1 MGAASVLIGV
11 AFGATTVSAATGQS
25 TPAVAPQ
32 NAPAVVEATNK
43 ENNAKF
49 LKQMTDGAIQK
60 LKEKLANATGEE
72 KLSLQAKL
80 ADAQKV
86 SDSITALLDRA
97 TKNAKAELQV
107 ATIKSQLTTATEGDK
122 ASLQAKLADAQKS
135 LTDAQKSLTDAEA
148 NVTKTQD
155 NIQEAIVAAKLE
167 AAKKDALAKLQA
179 DGKLNSDDPD
189 YLSAKEVA
197 AAVKKVEAAK
207 TADEV
212 KAIMADPKKPYSDD
226 VIAAKSALAAAKK
239 AAHETLK
246 KAGITGDIFH
256 KAIDAAK
263 TLEGLKA
270 YVAETLAPYETAEA
284 KKDALA
290 KLQADGK
297 LNPDD
302 PDYLSAEEVA
312 AAVKKVE
319 AAKTADEVKA
329 IMADPKKPY
338 SDDVIAA
345 KSALAAA
352 KKAAHETLKKAGI
365 TGDIFHK
372 AIDAAK
378 TLEGLKAYVA
388 ETLAAHK
395 TPEPKPEPKPEETT
409 YHFQYDDK
417 KGTSIRQDYEAVN
430 SDVAEMHFK
439 EYASA
444 NGLDLD
450 DQYFSYDEA
459 SHTFV
464 YKDFESKKGEP
475 EVQPELPV
483 APMPKTVF
491 HFQYDDK
498 KGTSIR
504 QDYEAVNSDVAEMH
518 FKEYASANGLDLDD
532 QYFSYDEASHTFV
545 YKDFESKKGEPEV
558 QPELPVAPMPKT
570 VFHFQYDDKKGTSI
584 RQDFAAVNKEIAE
597 MHFKEYATESGLVLD
612 DAHFAYNEANQT
624 FVYKDFESEK
634 GEPEV
639 LPAPAVDVLAEAK
652 KVAHEEFTKA
662 GITGKIFHD
671 AIDAAKT
678 VEGLQAY
685 VAETLKAHKTVEPVT
700 PTPAPVVS
708 GETGIG
714 YLNLDMLSDGFTGTL
729 YVPVVG
735 KDVNCKVRLL
745 DDAGKYTNDYVV
757 TDTTVKALASKVVN
771 GVTFYKV
778 AENRWIPAKFAEVL
792 SDKEV
797 AFKGV
802 AKTFV
807 KGHAN
812 YAVAMLDADGKY
824 TGKFLKQGSSFK
836 VFAKKVINGH
846 LCYRLGTQA
855 QWVPARFLVF

>member
-1 MGAASVLIGV
+1 MKKERLDKFSIRKLTVGAASVLIGV
-11 AFGATTVSAATGQS
+11 AFGATTVSAEKQPTPQAQAAGQQAAEVTGLND
-25 TPAVAPQ
+25 V
-32 NAPAVVEATNK
+32 
-43 ENNAKF
+43 KF
-49 LKQMTDGAIQK
+49 TFKDGAKSATTRAVTIYATKDGHYGFEKDATKCTYTAAQIVSAFLNEVTDNDIKDAQGVAYPEKINAGENTVEVAAKHASNPVEHSDADLQK
-60 LKEKLANATGEE
+60 EAEKKAEELTNSPAFFKAELKDAEHDLQVAKDTVAQAEQEGSLSQEE
-72 KLSLQAKL
+72 MAKL
-80 ADAQKV
+80 QDDV
-86 SDSITALLDRA
+86 
-97 TKNAKAELQV
+97 AKAEAKVNELKNSSAFV
-107 ATIKSQLTTATEGDK
+107 EVQLK
-122 ASLQAKLADAQKS
+122 
-135 LTDAQKSLTDAEA
+135 DAEH
-148 NVTKTQD
+148 
-155 NIQEAIVAAKLE
+155 ELEVA
-167 AAKKDALAKLQA
+167 KDAVAQAEQEGGLSQEEMGKLQ
-179 DGKLNSDDPD
+179 D
-189 YLSAKEVA
+189 EVA
-197 AAVKKVEAAK
+197 K
-207 TADEV
+207 
-212 KAIMADPKKPYSDD
+212 
-226 VIAAKSALAAAKK
+226 
-239 AAHETLK
+239 
-246 KAGITGDIFH
+246 
-256 KAIDAAK
+256 
-263 TLEGLKA
+263 
-270 YVAETLAPYETAEA
+270 AEA
-284 KKDALA
+284 KV
-290 KLQADGK
+290 
-297 LNPDD
+297 N
-302 PDYLSAEEVA
+302 E
-312 AAVKKVE
+312 
-319 AAKTADEVKA
+319 
-329 IMADPKKPY
+329 
-338 SDDVIAA
+338 
-345 KSALAAA
+345 
-352 KKAAHETLKKAGI
+352 
-365 TGDIFHK
+365 
-372 AIDAAK
+372 
-378 TLEGLKAYVA
+378 LKAKV
-388 ETLAAHK
+388 

-417 KGTSIRQDYEAVN
+417 KGTSIRQDYAAA
-430 SDVAEMHFK
+430 SQDAAEMHFT
-439 EYASA
+439 EYAIA

-450 DQYFSYDEA
+450 YQYLSYDAA

-483 APMPKTVF
+483 APMPKTV
-491 HFQYDDK
+491 Y
-498 KGTSIR
+498 
-504 QDYEAVNSDVAEMH
+504 
-518 FKEYASANGLDLDD
+518 
-532 QYFSYDEASHTFV
+532 
-545 YKDFESKKGEPEV
+545 
-558 QPELPVAPMPKT
+558 
-570 VFHFQYDDKKGTSI
+570 HFQYDDKKGTSI

-639 LPAPAVDVLAEAK
+639 LPVPAADVLAEAK
-652 KVAHEEFTKA
+652 NVAHAEFTKA

-812 YAVAMLDADGKY
+812 YAVAMLDANGKY

>member
-1 MGAASVLIGV
+1 MKKERLDKFSIRKLTVGAASVLIGV
-11 AFGATTVSAATGQS
+11 AFGATTVSAAPTVPQAPATGQQAAEVIELKDVKFTFKMGDKSATTRAVTIYATKDGHYGFEKDAAKCTS
-25 TPAVAPQ
+25 TAAQIVSTFLDSVSDDAIKNAQGVAYPEKIVAGENTVELAAQHASNKVEHSDADLQKEAEKKADELTNSPAFFKAELKDAEHDLQVAKDTVAQ
-32 NAPAVVEATNK
+32 AEQ
-43 ENNAKF
+43 EGS
-49 LKQMTDGAIQK
+49 LSQ
-60 LKEKLANATGEE
+60 EE
-72 KLSLQAKL
+72 MAKL
-80 ADAQKV
+80 QDDV
-86 SDSITALLDRA
+86 
-97 TKNAKAELQV
+97 AKAEAKVNELKNSSAFV
-107 ATIKSQLTTATEGDK
+107 EVQLK
-122 ASLQAKLADAQKS
+122 
-135 LTDAQKSLTDAEA
+135 DAEH
-148 NVTKTQD
+148 
-155 NIQEAIVAAKLE
+155 ELEVA
-167 AAKKDALAKLQA
+167 KDAVAQAEQEGGLSQEEMGKLQ
-179 DGKLNSDDPD
+179 D
-189 YLSAKEVA
+189 EVA
-197 AAVKKVEAAK
+197 K
-207 TADEV
+207 
-212 KAIMADPKKPYSDD
+212 
-226 VIAAKSALAAAKK
+226 
-239 AAHETLK
+239 
-246 KAGITGDIFH
+246 
-256 KAIDAAK
+256 
-263 TLEGLKA
+263 
-270 YVAETLAPYETAEA
+270 AEA
-284 KKDALA
+284 KV
-290 KLQADGK
+290 
-297 LNPDD
+297 N
-302 PDYLSAEEVA
+302 E
-312 AAVKKVE
+312 
-319 AAKTADEVKA
+319 
-329 IMADPKKPY
+329 
-338 SDDVIAA
+338 
-345 KSALAAA
+345 
-352 KKAAHETLKKAGI
+352 
-365 TGDIFHK
+365 
-372 AIDAAK
+372 
-378 TLEGLKAYVA
+378 LKAKV
-388 ETLAAHK
+388 

-417 KGTSIRQDYEAVN
+417 KGTSIRQDYAAA
-430 SDVAEMHFK
+430 SQDAAEMHFT
-439 EYASA
+439 EYAIA

-450 DQYFSYDEA
+450 YQYLSYDAA

-483 APMPKTVF
+483 APMPKTV
-491 HFQYDDK
+491 Y
-498 KGTSIR
+498 
-504 QDYEAVNSDVAEMH
+504 
-518 FKEYASANGLDLDD
+518 
-532 QYFSYDEASHTFV
+532 
-545 YKDFESKKGEPEV
+545 
-558 QPELPVAPMPKT
+558 
-570 VFHFQYDDKKGTSI
+570 HFQYDDKKGTSI

-597 MHFKEYATESGLVLD
+597 MHFKEYAIESGLVLD

-639 LPAPAVDVLAEAK
+639 LPVPAADVLAEAK
-652 KVAHEEFTKA
+652 NVAHAEFTKA

>member
-1 MGAASVLIGV
+1 MKKERLDKFSIRKLTVGAASVLIGV
-11 AFGATTVSAATGQS
+11 AFGATTVSAAAKPAPQQD
-25 TPAVAPQ
+25 TPASQQAEEVTELKGVKFTFKMGDKSATTRAVTIYATKDGHYGFEKDAAKCTSTAAQIVSTFLDSVSDDAIKNAQGVAYPEKIVAGENTVELAAQ
-32 NAPAVVEATNK
+32 HASNKVEHSDADLQKEAEKKADELTNSPAFFKAELKDAEHDLQVAKDTVAQAEQEGSLSQEEMAKLQDDVAKAEAKVNELKNSSAFVEVQLKDA
-43 ENNAKF
+43 EHELEVAKDAVAQAEQEGGLSQEEMGKLQDEVAKAESEVNE
-49 LKQMTDGAIQK
+49 LK
-60 LKEKLANATGEE
+60 
-72 KLSLQAKL
+72 AKL
-80 ADAQKV
+80 A
-86 SDSITALLDRA
+86 
-97 TKNAKAELQV
+97 
-107 ATIKSQLTTATEGDK
+107 
-122 ASLQAKLADAQKS
+122 
-135 LTDAQKSLTDAEA
+135 
-148 NVTKTQD
+148 
-155 NIQEAIVAAKLE
+155 
-167 AAKKDALAKLQA
+167 
-179 DGKLNSDDPD
+179 
-189 YLSAKEVA
+189 
-197 AAVKKVEAAK
+197 KKVTPA
-207 TADEV
+207 
-212 KAIMADPKKPYSDD
+212 
-226 VIAAKSALAAAKK
+226 
-239 AAHETLK
+239 
-246 KAGITGDIFH
+246 
-256 KAIDAAK
+256 
-263 TLEGLKA
+263 
-270 YVAETLAPYETAEA
+270 
-284 KKDALA
+284 
-290 KLQADGK
+290 
-297 LNPDD
+297 
-302 PDYLSAEEVA
+302 
-312 AAVKKVE
+312 
-319 AAKTADEVKA
+319 
-329 IMADPKKPY
+329 
-338 SDDVIAA
+338 
-345 KSALAAA
+345 
-352 KKAAHETLKKAGI
+352 
-365 TGDIFHK
+365 
-372 AIDAAK
+372 
-378 TLEGLKAYVA
+378 
-388 ETLAAHK
+388 
-395 TPEPKPEPKPEETT
+395 PEPVKPTPVVPTPEPKPEETT
-409 YHFQYDDK
+409 YHFTYKGAETTVSTDYVAASVDKAEQYFRAYASESGLNLDFTYDEATHTFVGTDAKPAKTVYHFQYDDK
-417 KGTSIRQDYEAVN
+417 KGNSIRQDFATT
-430 SDVAEMHFK
+430 SKDTAEMHFRA
-439 EYASA
+439 YASDNA
-444 NGLDLD
+444 LSID
-450 DQYFSYDEA
+450 DAHFTYDEA
-459 SHTFV
+459 THTFV
-464 YKDFESKKGEP
+464 YKDFESEKGEP
-475 EVQPELPV
+475 EVQPEAPV
-483 APMPKTVF
+483 
-491 HFQYDDK
+491 QE
-498 KGTSIR
+498 I
-504 QDYEAVNSDVAEMH
+504 
-518 FKEYASANGLDLDD
+518 
-532 QYFSYDEASHTFV
+532 
-545 YKDFESKKGEPEV
+545 
-558 QPELPVAPMPKT
+558 

-652 KVAHEEFTKA
+652 KVAHEEFTKAGITGDIFHKAIDAAKTVEGLQAYVAETLAAHKTPAVDALAEAKKAAHEEFTKAGITGKIFHDAIDAAKTVEGLQAYVAETLAAHKTPAVDALAEAKKAAHEEFTKA

-807 KGHAN
+807 KGHSN

>member
-1 MGAASVLIGV
+1 MKKERLDKFSIRKLTVGAASVLIGV
-11 AFGATTVSAATGQS
+11 AFGATTVSAAAKPAPQQD
-25 TPAVAPQ
+25 TPASQQAAEVTELKGVKFTFKMGDKSATTRAVTIYATKDGHYGFEKDAAKCTSTAAQIVSTFLDSVSDDAIKNAQGVAYPEKIVAGENTVELAAQ
-32 NAPAVVEATNK
+32 HASNKVEHSDADLQKEAEKKADELTNSPAFFKAELKDAEHDLQV
-43 ENNAKF
+43 AKDTVAQAEQEGS
-49 LKQMTDGAIQK
+49 LSQ
-60 LKEKLANATGEE
+60 EE
-72 KLSLQAKL
+72 MAKL
-80 ADAQKV
+80 QDDV
-86 SDSITALLDRA
+86 
-97 TKNAKAELQV
+97 AKAEAKVNELKNSSAFV
-107 ATIKSQLTTATEGDK
+107 EVQLK
-122 ASLQAKLADAQKS
+122 
-135 LTDAQKSLTDAEA
+135 DAEH
-148 NVTKTQD
+148 
-155 NIQEAIVAAKLE
+155 ELEVA
-167 AAKKDALAKLQA
+167 KDAVAQAEQEGGLSQEEMGKLQ
-179 DGKLNSDDPD
+179 D
-189 YLSAKEVA
+189 EVA
-197 AAVKKVEAAK
+197 K
-207 TADEV
+207 
-212 KAIMADPKKPYSDD
+212 
-226 VIAAKSALAAAKK
+226 
-239 AAHETLK
+239 
-246 KAGITGDIFH
+246 
-256 KAIDAAK
+256 
-263 TLEGLKA
+263 
-270 YVAETLAPYETAEA
+270 AEA
-284 KKDALA
+284 KV
-290 KLQADGK
+290 
-297 LNPDD
+297 N
-302 PDYLSAEEVA
+302 E
-312 AAVKKVE
+312 
-319 AAKTADEVKA
+319 
-329 IMADPKKPY
+329 
-338 SDDVIAA
+338 
-345 KSALAAA
+345 
-352 KKAAHETLKKAGI
+352 
-365 TGDIFHK
+365 
-372 AIDAAK
+372 
-378 TLEGLKAYVA
+378 LKAKV
-388 ETLAAHK
+388 

-417 KGTSIRQDYEAVN
+417 KGTSIRQDYAAA
-430 SDVAEMHFK
+430 SQDAAEMHFT
-439 EYASA
+439 EYAIA

-450 DQYFSYDEA
+450 YQYLSYDAA

-483 APMPKTVF
+483 APMPKTV
-491 HFQYDDK
+491 Y
-498 KGTSIR
+498 
-504 QDYEAVNSDVAEMH
+504 
-518 FKEYASANGLDLDD
+518 
-532 QYFSYDEASHTFV
+532 
-545 YKDFESKKGEPEV
+545 
-558 QPELPVAPMPKT
+558 
-570 VFHFQYDDKKGTSI
+570 HFQYDDKKGTSI

-639 LPAPAVDVLAEAK
+639 LPVPAADVLAEAK
-652 KVAHEEFTKA
+652 NVAHAEFTKA

>member
-1 MGAASVLIGV
+1 MKKERLDKFSIRKLTVGAASVLIGV
-11 AFGATTVSAATGQS
+11 AFGATTVSAAPTVPQAPATGQQAAEVTELKDVKFTFKMGDKSATTEPVTVYVTKDGHYGFENDAAKCKS
-25 TPAVAPQ
+25 TAAQIVSAFLDKVTDNDIKNAEGVAYPEKINAGENTVEVAAKPASNKVEHSDADLQKEAEKKADELTNSPAFFKAELKDAEHDLQVAKDTVAQ
-32 NAPAVVEATNK
+32 AEQ
-43 ENNAKF
+43 EGS
-49 LKQMTDGAIQK
+49 LSQEEMGK
-60 LKEKLANATGEE
+60 LQDE
-72 KLSLQAKL
+72 
-80 ADAQKV
+80 V
-86 SDSITALLDRA
+86 
-97 TKNAKAELQV
+97 AKAE
-107 ATIKSQLTTATEGDK
+107 
-122 ASLQAKLADAQKS
+122 AKVN
-135 LTDAQKSLTDAEA
+135 E
-148 NVTKTQD
+148 
-155 NIQEAIVAAKLE
+155 
-167 AAKKDALAKLQA
+167 
-179 DGKLNSDDPD
+179 
-189 YLSAKEVA
+189 
-197 AAVKKVEAAK
+197 
-207 TADEV
+207 
-212 KAIMADPKKPYSDD
+212 
-226 VIAAKSALAAAKK
+226 
-239 AAHETLK
+239 
-246 KAGITGDIFH
+246 
-256 KAIDAAK
+256 
-263 TLEGLKA
+263 LKA
-270 YVAETLAPYETAEA
+270 
-284 KKDALA
+284 
-290 KLQADGK
+290 
-297 LNPDD
+297 
-302 PDYLSAEEVA
+302 
-312 AAVKKVE
+312 KV
-319 AAKTADEVKA
+319 
-329 IMADPKKPY
+329 
-338 SDDVIAA
+338 
-345 KSALAAA
+345 
-352 KKAAHETLKKAGI
+352 
-365 TGDIFHK
+365 
-372 AIDAAK
+372 
-378 TLEGLKAYVA
+378 
-388 ETLAAHK
+388 

-417 KGTSIRQDYEAVN
+417 KGTSIRQDYAAA
-430 SDVAEMHFK
+430 SQDAAEMHFT
-439 EYASA
+439 EYAIA

-450 DQYFSYDEA
+450 YQYLSYDAA

-483 APMPKTVF
+483 APMPKTV
-491 HFQYDDK
+491 Y
-498 KGTSIR
+498 
-504 QDYEAVNSDVAEMH
+504 
-518 FKEYASANGLDLDD
+518 
-532 QYFSYDEASHTFV
+532 
-545 YKDFESKKGEPEV
+545 
-558 QPELPVAPMPKT
+558 
-570 VFHFQYDDKKGTSI
+570 HFQYDDKKGTSI

-639 LPAPAVDVLAEAK
+639 LPVPAADVLAEAK
-652 KVAHEEFTKA
+652 NVAHAEFTKA

-792 SDKEV
+792 SDKDV

>member
-1 MGAASVLIGV
+1 MKKERLDKFSIRKLTVGAASVLIGV
-11 AFGATTVSAATGQS
+11 AFGATTVSAAPTVPQAPATGQQAAEVTELKDVKFTFKMGDKSATTEPVTVYVTKDGHYGFENDAAKCKS
-25 TPAVAPQ
+25 TAAQIVSAFLDKVTDNDIKNAEGVAYPEKINAGENTVEVAAKPASNKVEHSDADLQKEAEKKADELTNSPAFFKAELKDAEHDLQVAKDTVAQAEQEGSLSQEEMAKLQDDVARAEAKVNELKNSSAFVEVQLKDAEHELEVAKDAVAQ
-32 NAPAVVEATNK
+32 AEQ
-43 ENNAKF
+43 EGG
-49 LKQMTDGAIQK
+49 LSQEEMGK
-60 LKEKLANATGEE
+60 LQDE
-72 KLSLQAKL
+72 
-80 ADAQKV
+80 V
-86 SDSITALLDRA
+86 
-97 TKNAKAELQV
+97 AKAE
-107 ATIKSQLTTATEGDK
+107 
-122 ASLQAKLADAQKS
+122 AKVN
-135 LTDAQKSLTDAEA
+135 E
-148 NVTKTQD
+148 
-155 NIQEAIVAAKLE
+155 
-167 AAKKDALAKLQA
+167 
-179 DGKLNSDDPD
+179 
-189 YLSAKEVA
+189 
-197 AAVKKVEAAK
+197 
-207 TADEV
+207 
-212 KAIMADPKKPYSDD
+212 
-226 VIAAKSALAAAKK
+226 
-239 AAHETLK
+239 
-246 KAGITGDIFH
+246 
-256 KAIDAAK
+256 
-263 TLEGLKA
+263 LKA
-270 YVAETLAPYETAEA
+270 
-284 KKDALA
+284 
-290 KLQADGK
+290 
-297 LNPDD
+297 
-302 PDYLSAEEVA
+302 
-312 AAVKKVE
+312 KV
-319 AAKTADEVKA
+319 
-329 IMADPKKPY
+329 
-338 SDDVIAA
+338 
-345 KSALAAA
+345 
-352 KKAAHETLKKAGI
+352 
-365 TGDIFHK
+365 
-372 AIDAAK
+372 
-378 TLEGLKAYVA
+378 
-388 ETLAAHK
+388 

-417 KGTSIRQDYEAVN
+417 KGTSIRQDYAAA
-430 SDVAEMHFK
+430 SQDAAEMHFT
-439 EYASA
+439 EYAIA

-450 DQYFSYDEA
+450 YQYLSYDAA

-483 APMPKTVF
+483 APMPKTV
-491 HFQYDDK
+491 Y
-498 KGTSIR
+498 
-504 QDYEAVNSDVAEMH
+504 
-518 FKEYASANGLDLDD
+518 
-532 QYFSYDEASHTFV
+532 
-545 YKDFESKKGEPEV
+545 
-558 QPELPVAPMPKT
+558 
-570 VFHFQYDDKKGTSI
+570 HFQYDDKKGTSI

-639 LPAPAVDVLAEAK
+639 LPVPAADVLAEAK
-652 KVAHEEFTKA
+652 NVAHAEFTKA

-700 PTPAPVVS
+700 PTPVPVVS

-812 YAVAMLDADGKY
+812 YAVAMLDANGKY

>member
-11 AFGATTVSAATGQS
+11 AFGATTVSAAPTVPQAPATGQQAAEVTELKDVKFTFKMGDKSATTEPVTVYVTKDGHYGFENDAVKCKS
-25 TPAVAPQ
+25 TAAQIVSAFLDKVTDNDIKNAEGIAYPEKINAGENTVEVAAKPASNKVEHSDADLQKEAEKKADELTNSPAFFKAELKDAEHDLQVAKDTVAQ
-32 NAPAVVEATNK
+32 AEQ
-43 ENNAKF
+43 EGS
-49 LKQMTDGAIQK
+49 LSQ
-60 LKEKLANATGEE
+60 EE
-72 KLSLQAKL
+72 MAKL
-80 ADAQKV
+80 QDDV
-86 SDSITALLDRA
+86 
-97 TKNAKAELQV
+97 AKAEAKVNELKNSSAFV
-107 ATIKSQLTTATEGDK
+107 EVQLK
-122 ASLQAKLADAQKS
+122 
-135 LTDAQKSLTDAEA
+135 DAEH
-148 NVTKTQD
+148 
-155 NIQEAIVAAKLE
+155 ELEVA
-167 AAKKDALAKLQA
+167 KDAVAQAEQEGGLSQEEMGKLQ
-179 DGKLNSDDPD
+179 D
-189 YLSAKEVA
+189 EVA
-197 AAVKKVEAAK
+197 K
-207 TADEV
+207 
-212 KAIMADPKKPYSDD
+212 
-226 VIAAKSALAAAKK
+226 
-239 AAHETLK
+239 
-246 KAGITGDIFH
+246 
-256 KAIDAAK
+256 
-263 TLEGLKA
+263 
-270 YVAETLAPYETAEA
+270 AEA
-284 KKDALA
+284 KV
-290 KLQADGK
+290 
-297 LNPDD
+297 N
-302 PDYLSAEEVA
+302 E
-312 AAVKKVE
+312 
-319 AAKTADEVKA
+319 
-329 IMADPKKPY
+329 
-338 SDDVIAA
+338 
-345 KSALAAA
+345 
-352 KKAAHETLKKAGI
+352 
-365 TGDIFHK
+365 
-372 AIDAAK
+372 
-378 TLEGLKAYVA
+378 LKAKV
-388 ETLAAHK
+388 

-417 KGTSIRQDYEAVN
+417 KGTSIRQDYAAA
-430 SDVAEMHFK
+430 SQDAAEMHFT
-439 EYASA
+439 EYAIA

-450 DQYFSYDEA
+450 YQYLSYDAA

-483 APMPKTVF
+483 APMPKTV
-491 HFQYDDK
+491 Y
-498 KGTSIR
+498 
-504 QDYEAVNSDVAEMH
+504 
-518 FKEYASANGLDLDD
+518 
-532 QYFSYDEASHTFV
+532 
-545 YKDFESKKGEPEV
+545 
-558 QPELPVAPMPKT
+558 
-570 VFHFQYDDKKGTSI
+570 HFQYDDKKGTSI

-639 LPAPAVDVLAEAK
+639 LPVPAADVLAEAK
-652 KVAHEEFTKA
+652 NVAHAEFTKA

-812 YAVAMLDADGKY
+812 YAVAMLDANGKY

>member
-1 MGAASVLIGV
+1 MKRERLDKFSIRKLTVGAASVLIGV
-11 AFGATTVSAATGQS
+11 AFGATTVSAAPTVPQAPATGQQAAEVTELKDVKFTFKMGDKSATTEPVTVYVTKDGHYGFENDAAKCKS
-25 TPAVAPQ
+25 TAAQIVSAFLDKVTDNDIKNAEGIAYPEKINAGENTVEVAAKPASNKVEHSDADLQKEAEKKADELTNSPAFFKAELKDAEHDLQVAKDTVAQ
-32 NAPAVVEATNK
+32 AEQ
-43 ENNAKF
+43 EGS
-49 LKQMTDGAIQK
+49 LSQ
-60 LKEKLANATGEE
+60 EE
-72 KLSLQAKL
+72 MAKL
-80 ADAQKV
+80 QDDV
-86 SDSITALLDRA
+86 
-97 TKNAKAELQV
+97 AKAEAKVNELKNSSAFV
-107 ATIKSQLTTATEGDK
+107 EVQLK
-122 ASLQAKLADAQKS
+122 
-135 LTDAQKSLTDAEA
+135 DAEH
-148 NVTKTQD
+148 
-155 NIQEAIVAAKLE
+155 ELEVA
-167 AAKKDALAKLQA
+167 KDAVAQAEQEGGLSQEEMGKLQ
-179 DGKLNSDDPD
+179 D
-189 YLSAKEVA
+189 EVA
-197 AAVKKVEAAK
+197 K
-207 TADEV
+207 
-212 KAIMADPKKPYSDD
+212 
-226 VIAAKSALAAAKK
+226 
-239 AAHETLK
+239 
-246 KAGITGDIFH
+246 
-256 KAIDAAK
+256 
-263 TLEGLKA
+263 
-270 YVAETLAPYETAEA
+270 AEA
-284 KKDALA
+284 KV
-290 KLQADGK
+290 
-297 LNPDD
+297 N
-302 PDYLSAEEVA
+302 E
-312 AAVKKVE
+312 
-319 AAKTADEVKA
+319 
-329 IMADPKKPY
+329 
-338 SDDVIAA
+338 
-345 KSALAAA
+345 
-352 KKAAHETLKKAGI
+352 
-365 TGDIFHK
+365 
-372 AIDAAK
+372 
-378 TLEGLKAYVA
+378 LKAKV
-388 ETLAAHK
+388 

-417 KGTSIRQDYEAVN
+417 KGTSIRQDYAAA
-430 SDVAEMHFK
+430 SQDAAEMHFT
-439 EYASA
+439 EYAIA

-450 DQYFSYDEA
+450 YQYLSYDAA

-483 APMPKTVF
+483 APMPKTV
-491 HFQYDDK
+491 Y
-498 KGTSIR
+498 
-504 QDYEAVNSDVAEMH
+504 
-518 FKEYASANGLDLDD
+518 
-532 QYFSYDEASHTFV
+532 
-545 YKDFESKKGEPEV
+545 
-558 QPELPVAPMPKT
+558 
-570 VFHFQYDDKKGTSI
+570 HFQYDDKKGTSI

-639 LPAPAVDVLAEAK
+639 LPVPAADVLAEAK
-652 KVAHEEFTKA
+652 NVAHAEFTKA

-812 YAVAMLDADGKY
+812 YAVAMLDANGKY

>member
-1 MGAASVLIGV
+1 MKRERLDKFSIRKLTVGAASVLIGV

-25 TPAVAPQ
+25 TPATSQQTPAVAPQ

-80 ADAQKV
+80 ADAQK
-86 SDSITALLDRA
+86 
-97 TKNAKAELQV
+97 
-107 ATIKSQLTTATEGDK
+107 
-122 ASLQAKLADAQKS
+122 S

-155 NIQEAIVAAKLE
+155 NIQEAIVAAKL
-167 AAKKDALAKLQA
+167 
-179 DGKLNSDDPD
+179 
-189 YLSAKEVA
+189 
-197 AAVKKVEAAK
+197 EAAK

-239 AAHETLK
+239 AAHEEFT
-246 KAGITGDIFH
+246 KAGITGKIFH
-256 KAIDAAK
+256 D
-263 TLEGLKA
+263 
-270 YVAETLAPYETAEA
+270 
-284 KKDALA
+284 
-290 KLQADGK
+290 
-297 LNPDD
+297 
-302 PDYLSAEEVA
+302 
-312 AAVKKVE
+312 
-319 AAKTADEVKA
+319 
-329 IMADPKKPY
+329 
-338 SDDVIAA
+338 
-345 KSALAAA
+345 
-352 KKAAHETLKKAGI
+352 
-365 TGDIFHK
+365 

-395 TPEPKPEPKPEETT
+395 TP
-409 YHFQYDDK
+409 
-417 KGTSIRQDYEAVN
+417 
-430 SDVAEMHFK
+430 
-439 EYASA
+439 
-444 NGLDLD
+444 
-450 DQYFSYDEA
+450 
-459 SHTFV
+459 
-464 YKDFESKKGEP
+464 
-475 EVQPELPV
+475 
-483 APMPKTVF
+483 
-491 HFQYDDK
+491 
-498 KGTSIR
+498 
-504 QDYEAVNSDVAEMH
+504 
-518 FKEYASANGLDLDD
+518 
-532 QYFSYDEASHTFV
+532 
-545 YKDFESKKGEPEV
+545 
-558 QPELPVAPMPKT
+558 
-570 VFHFQYDDKKGTSI
+570 
-584 RQDFAAVNKEIAE
+584 
-597 MHFKEYATESGLVLD
+597 
-612 DAHFAYNEANQT
+612 
-624 FVYKDFESEK
+624 
-634 GEPEV
+634 
-639 LPAPAVDVLAEAK
+639 AVDALAEAK

-678 VEGLQAY
+678 VEGLQAYVAETLAAHKTPAVDALAEAKKAAHEEFTKAGITGKIFHDAIDAAKTLEGLKAY

-812 YAVAMLDADGKY
+812 YAVAMLDANGKY

>member
-1 MGAASVLIGV
+1 MKKERLDKFSIRKLTVGAASVLIGV
-11 AFGATTVSAATGQS
+11 AFGATTVSAAPTVPQAPATGQQAAEVTELKDVKFTFKMGDKSATTEPVTVYVTKDGHYGFENDAAKCKS
-25 TPAVAPQ
+25 TAAQIVSAFLDKVTDNDIKNAEGVAYPEKINAGENTVEVAAKPASNKVEHSDADLQKEAEKKADELTNSPAFFKAELKDAEHDLQVAKDTVAQ
-32 NAPAVVEATNK
+32 AEQ
-43 ENNAKF
+43 EGG
-49 LKQMTDGAIQK
+49 LSQEEMGK
-60 LKEKLANATGEE
+60 LQDE
-72 KLSLQAKL
+72 
-80 ADAQKV
+80 V
-86 SDSITALLDRA
+86 
-97 TKNAKAELQV
+97 AKAE
-107 ATIKSQLTTATEGDK
+107 
-122 ASLQAKLADAQKS
+122 AKVN
-135 LTDAQKSLTDAEA
+135 E
-148 NVTKTQD
+148 
-155 NIQEAIVAAKLE
+155 
-167 AAKKDALAKLQA
+167 
-179 DGKLNSDDPD
+179 
-189 YLSAKEVA
+189 
-197 AAVKKVEAAK
+197 
-207 TADEV
+207 
-212 KAIMADPKKPYSDD
+212 
-226 VIAAKSALAAAKK
+226 
-239 AAHETLK
+239 
-246 KAGITGDIFH
+246 
-256 KAIDAAK
+256 
-263 TLEGLKA
+263 LKA
-270 YVAETLAPYETAEA
+270 
-284 KKDALA
+284 
-290 KLQADGK
+290 
-297 LNPDD
+297 
-302 PDYLSAEEVA
+302 
-312 AAVKKVE
+312 KV
-319 AAKTADEVKA
+319 
-329 IMADPKKPY
+329 
-338 SDDVIAA
+338 
-345 KSALAAA
+345 
-352 KKAAHETLKKAGI
+352 
-365 TGDIFHK
+365 
-372 AIDAAK
+372 
-378 TLEGLKAYVA
+378 
-388 ETLAAHK
+388 

-417 KGTSIRQDYEAVN
+417 KGTSIRQDYAAA
-430 SDVAEMHFK
+430 SQDAAEMHFT
-439 EYASA
+439 EYAIA

-450 DQYFSYDEA
+450 YQYLSYDAA

-483 APMPKTVF
+483 APMPKTV
-491 HFQYDDK
+491 Y
-498 KGTSIR
+498 
-504 QDYEAVNSDVAEMH
+504 
-518 FKEYASANGLDLDD
+518 
-532 QYFSYDEASHTFV
+532 
-545 YKDFESKKGEPEV
+545 
-558 QPELPVAPMPKT
+558 
-570 VFHFQYDDKKGTSI
+570 HFQYDDKKGTSI

-639 LPAPAVDVLAEAK
+639 LPVPAADVLAEAK
-652 KVAHEEFTKA
+652 NVAHAEFTKA
-662 GITGKIFHD
+662 GITGKIFHG

>member
-1 MGAASVLIGV
+1 MKKERLDKFSIRKLTVGAASVLIGV
-11 AFGATTVSAATGQS
+11 AFGATTVSAAAKPAPQQD
-25 TPAVAPQ
+25 TPASQQAAEVTELKGVKFTFKYGAKSATTRAVTIYATKDGHYGFEKDATKCTYTAAQIVSAFLNEVTDNDIKDAQGVAYPEKI
-32 NAPAVVEATNK
+32 NAGENTVEVAAKPASNPVEHSDADLQKEAEKKAEELTNSPAFFK
-43 ENNAKF
+43 AELEDAEHDLQVAKDTVAQAEQEGS
-49 LKQMTDGAIQK
+49 LSQ
-60 LKEKLANATGEE
+60 EKM
-72 KLSLQAKL
+72 AKL
-80 ADAQKV
+80 QDDV
-86 SDSITALLDRA
+86 
-97 TKNAKAELQV
+97 AKAEAKVNELKNSSAFV
-107 ATIKSQLTTATEGDK
+107 EVQLK
-122 ASLQAKLADAQKS
+122 
-135 LTDAQKSLTDAEA
+135 DAEH
-148 NVTKTQD
+148 
-155 NIQEAIVAAKLE
+155 ELEVA
-167 AAKKDALAKLQA
+167 KDAVAQAEQEGGLSQEEMGKLQ
-179 DGKLNSDDPD
+179 D
-189 YLSAKEVA
+189 EVA
-197 AAVKKVEAAK
+197 K
-207 TADEV
+207 
-212 KAIMADPKKPYSDD
+212 
-226 VIAAKSALAAAKK
+226 
-239 AAHETLK
+239 
-246 KAGITGDIFH
+246 
-256 KAIDAAK
+256 
-263 TLEGLKA
+263 
-270 YVAETLAPYETAEA
+270 AEA
-284 KKDALA
+284 KV
-290 KLQADGK
+290 
-297 LNPDD
+297 N
-302 PDYLSAEEVA
+302 E
-312 AAVKKVE
+312 
-319 AAKTADEVKA
+319 
-329 IMADPKKPY
+329 
-338 SDDVIAA
+338 
-345 KSALAAA
+345 
-352 KKAAHETLKKAGI
+352 
-365 TGDIFHK
+365 
-372 AIDAAK
+372 
-378 TLEGLKAYVA
+378 LKAKV
-388 ETLAAHK
+388 

-417 KGTSIRQDYEAVN
+417 KGTSIRQDYAAA
-430 SDVAEMHFK
+430 SQDAAEMHFT
-439 EYASA
+439 EYAIA

-450 DQYFSYDEA
+450 YQYLSYDAA

-483 APMPKTVF
+483 APMPKTV
-491 HFQYDDK
+491 Y
-498 KGTSIR
+498 
-504 QDYEAVNSDVAEMH
+504 
-518 FKEYASANGLDLDD
+518 
-532 QYFSYDEASHTFV
+532 
-545 YKDFESKKGEPEV
+545 
-558 QPELPVAPMPKT
+558 
-570 VFHFQYDDKKGTSI
+570 HFQYDDKKGTSI

-639 LPAPAVDVLAEAK
+639 LPVPAADVLAEAK
-652 KVAHEEFTKA
+652 NVAHAEFTKA

-757 TDTTVKALASKVVN
+757 TDTTIKALASKVVN

>member
-1 MGAASVLIGV
+1 MKKERLDKFSIRKLTVGAASVLIGV
-11 AFGATTVSAATGQS
+11 AFGATTVSAAPTVPQAPATGQQAAEVTELKDVKFTFKMGDKSATTEPVTVYVTKDGHYGFENDAAKCKS
-25 TPAVAPQ
+25 TAAQIVSAFLDKVTDNDIKNAEGVAYPEKINAGENTVEVAAKPASNKVEHSDADLQKEAEKKADELTNSPAFFKAELKDAEHDLQVAKDTVAQ
-32 NAPAVVEATNK
+32 AEQ
-43 ENNAKF
+43 EGS
-49 LKQMTDGAIQK
+49 LSQ
-60 LKEKLANATGEE
+60 EE
-72 KLSLQAKL
+72 MAKL
-80 ADAQKV
+80 QDDV
-86 SDSITALLDRA
+86 
-97 TKNAKAELQV
+97 AKAEAKVNELKNSSAFV
-107 ATIKSQLTTATEGDK
+107 EVQLK
-122 ASLQAKLADAQKS
+122 
-135 LTDAQKSLTDAEA
+135 DAEH
-148 NVTKTQD
+148 
-155 NIQEAIVAAKLE
+155 ELEVA
-167 AAKKDALAKLQA
+167 KDAVAQAEQEGGLSQEEMGKLQ
-179 DGKLNSDDPD
+179 D
-189 YLSAKEVA
+189 EVA
-197 AAVKKVEAAK
+197 K
-207 TADEV
+207 
-212 KAIMADPKKPYSDD
+212 
-226 VIAAKSALAAAKK
+226 
-239 AAHETLK
+239 
-246 KAGITGDIFH
+246 
-256 KAIDAAK
+256 
-263 TLEGLKA
+263 
-270 YVAETLAPYETAEA
+270 AEA
-284 KKDALA
+284 KV
-290 KLQADGK
+290 
-297 LNPDD
+297 N
-302 PDYLSAEEVA
+302 E
-312 AAVKKVE
+312 
-319 AAKTADEVKA
+319 
-329 IMADPKKPY
+329 
-338 SDDVIAA
+338 
-345 KSALAAA
+345 
-352 KKAAHETLKKAGI
+352 
-365 TGDIFHK
+365 
-372 AIDAAK
+372 
-378 TLEGLKAYVA
+378 LKAKV
-388 ETLAAHK
+388 

-417 KGTSIRQDYEAVN
+417 KGTSIRQDYAAA
-430 SDVAEMHFK
+430 SQDAAEMHFT
-439 EYASA
+439 EYAIA

-450 DQYFSYDEA
+450 YQYLSYDAA

-483 APMPKTVF
+483 APMPKTV
-491 HFQYDDK
+491 Y
-498 KGTSIR
+498 
-504 QDYEAVNSDVAEMH
+504 
-518 FKEYASANGLDLDD
+518 
-532 QYFSYDEASHTFV
+532 
-545 YKDFESKKGEPEV
+545 
-558 QPELPVAPMPKT
+558 
-570 VFHFQYDDKKGTSI
+570 HFQYDDKKGTSI

-639 LPAPAVDVLAEAK
+639 LPVPAADVLAEAK
-652 KVAHEEFTKA
+652 NVAHAEFTKA

-700 PTPAPVVS
+700 PTPVPVVS

-729 YVPVVG
+729 YVPVDG

-812 YAVAMLDADGKY
+812 YAVAMLDANGKY

>member
-1 MGAASVLIGV
+1 MKKERLDKFSIRKLTVGAASVLIGV
-11 AFGATTVSAATGQS
+11 AFGATTVSAAAKPAPQQD
-25 TPAVAPQ
+25 TPASQQAAEVTELKGVKFTFKMGDKSATTRAVTIYATKDGHYGFEKDAAKCTSTAAQIVSTFLDSVSDDAIKNAQGVAYPEKIVAGENTVELAAQ
-32 NAPAVVEATNK
+32 HASNKVEHSDADLQKEAEKKADELTNSPAFFKAELKDAEHDLQV
-43 ENNAKF
+43 AKDTVAQAEQEGS
-49 LKQMTDGAIQK
+49 LSQ
-60 LKEKLANATGEE
+60 EE
-72 KLSLQAKL
+72 MAKL
-80 ADAQKV
+80 QDDV
-86 SDSITALLDRA
+86 
-97 TKNAKAELQV
+97 AKAEAKVNELKNSSAFV
-107 ATIKSQLTTATEGDK
+107 EVQLK
-122 ASLQAKLADAQKS
+122 
-135 LTDAQKSLTDAEA
+135 DAEH
-148 NVTKTQD
+148 
-155 NIQEAIVAAKLE
+155 ELEVA
-167 AAKKDALAKLQA
+167 KDAVAQAEQEGGLSQEEMGKLQ
-179 DGKLNSDDPD
+179 D
-189 YLSAKEVA
+189 EVA
-197 AAVKKVEAAK
+197 K
-207 TADEV
+207 
-212 KAIMADPKKPYSDD
+212 
-226 VIAAKSALAAAKK
+226 
-239 AAHETLK
+239 
-246 KAGITGDIFH
+246 
-256 KAIDAAK
+256 
-263 TLEGLKA
+263 
-270 YVAETLAPYETAEA
+270 AEA
-284 KKDALA
+284 KV
-290 KLQADGK
+290 
-297 LNPDD
+297 N
-302 PDYLSAEEVA
+302 E
-312 AAVKKVE
+312 
-319 AAKTADEVKA
+319 
-329 IMADPKKPY
+329 
-338 SDDVIAA
+338 
-345 KSALAAA
+345 
-352 KKAAHETLKKAGI
+352 
-365 TGDIFHK
+365 
-372 AIDAAK
+372 
-378 TLEGLKAYVA
+378 LKAKV
-388 ETLAAHK
+388 

-417 KGTSIRQDYEAVN
+417 KGTSIRQDYAAA
-430 SDVAEMHFK
+430 SQDAAEMHFT
-439 EYASA
+439 EYAIA

-450 DQYFSYDEA
+450 YQYLSYDAA

-483 APMPKTVF
+483 APMPKTF
-491 HFQYDDK
+491 Y
-498 KGTSIR
+498 
-504 QDYEAVNSDVAEMH
+504 
-518 FKEYASANGLDLDD
+518 
-532 QYFSYDEASHTFV
+532 
-545 YKDFESKKGEPEV
+545 
-558 QPELPVAPMPKT
+558 
-570 VFHFQYDDKKGTSI
+570 HFQYDDKKGTSI

-639 LPAPAVDVLAEAK
+639 LPVPAADVLAEAK
-652 KVAHEEFTKA
+652 NVAHAEFTKA

>member
-1 MGAASVLIGV
+1 MKKERLDKFSIRKLTVGAASVLIGV
-11 AFGATTVSAATGQS
+11 AFGATTVSAEKQPTPQAQAAGQQAAEGTELTELEGVRFTFKMGNKSATTRAVTIYATKDGHYGFYKDAAQCTS
-25 TPAVAPQ
+25 TAAQIVSAFLYSVSDDAIKNAQGVAYPEKIVAGVNTVELAAQHASNKVEHSDADLQKEAEKKADELTNSPAFFKAELKDAEHDLQVAKDTVAQAEQEGSLSQEEMAKLQDDVAKAEAKVNELKNSSAFVEVQLKDAEHELEVAKDAVAQ
-32 NAPAVVEATNK
+32 AEQEGGLSQEEMGKLQDEV
-43 ENNAKF
+43 AKAESEVNE
-49 LKQMTDGAIQK
+49 LK
-60 LKEKLANATGEE
+60 
-72 KLSLQAKL
+72 AKL
-80 ADAQKV
+80 A
-86 SDSITALLDRA
+86 
-97 TKNAKAELQV
+97 
-107 ATIKSQLTTATEGDK
+107 
-122 ASLQAKLADAQKS
+122 
-135 LTDAQKSLTDAEA
+135 
-148 NVTKTQD
+148 
-155 NIQEAIVAAKLE
+155 
-167 AAKKDALAKLQA
+167 
-179 DGKLNSDDPD
+179 
-189 YLSAKEVA
+189 
-197 AAVKKVEAAK
+197 KKVTPA
-207 TADEV
+207 
-212 KAIMADPKKPYSDD
+212 
-226 VIAAKSALAAAKK
+226 
-239 AAHETLK
+239 
-246 KAGITGDIFH
+246 
-256 KAIDAAK
+256 
-263 TLEGLKA
+263 
-270 YVAETLAPYETAEA
+270 
-284 KKDALA
+284 
-290 KLQADGK
+290 
-297 LNPDD
+297 
-302 PDYLSAEEVA
+302 
-312 AAVKKVE
+312 
-319 AAKTADEVKA
+319 
-329 IMADPKKPY
+329 
-338 SDDVIAA
+338 
-345 KSALAAA
+345 
-352 KKAAHETLKKAGI
+352 
-365 TGDIFHK
+365 
-372 AIDAAK
+372 
-378 TLEGLKAYVA
+378 
-388 ETLAAHK
+388 
-395 TPEPKPEPKPEETT
+395 PEPVKPTPVVPTPEPKPEETT
-409 YHFQYDDK
+409 YHFTYKGAETTVSTDYVAASVDKAEQYFRAYASESGLNLDFTYDEATHTFVGTDAKPAKTVYHFQYDDK

-464 YKDFESKKGEP
+464 YKDFES
-475 EVQPELPV
+475 
-483 APMPKTVF
+483 
-491 HFQYDDK
+491 
-498 KGTSIR
+498 
-504 QDYEAVNSDVAEMH
+504 
-518 FKEYASANGLDLDD
+518 
-532 QYFSYDEASHTFV
+532 
-545 YKDFESKKGEPEV
+545 
-558 QPELPVAPMPKT
+558 
-570 VFHFQYDDKKGTSI
+570 
-584 RQDFAAVNKEIAE
+584 
-597 MHFKEYATESGLVLD
+597 
-612 DAHFAYNEANQT
+612 
-624 FVYKDFESEK
+624 EK

-678 VEGLQAY
+678 VEGLKAY
-685 VAETLKAHKTVEPVT
+685 VAETLAAHKTVEPVT

-812 YAVAMLDADGKY
+812 YAVAMLDANGKY

>member
-1 MGAASVLIGV
+1 MKKERLDKFSIRKLTVGAASVLIGV
-11 AFGATTVSAATGQS
+11 AFGATTVSAAAKPAPQQD
-25 TPAVAPQ
+25 TPASQQATEVTELKDVKFTFKMGDKSATTRAVTIYATKDGHYGFEKDAAKCTSTAAQIVSTFLDSVSDDAIKNAQGVAYPEKIVAGENTVELAAQ
-32 NAPAVVEATNK
+32 HASNKVEHSDADLQKEAEKKADELTNSPAFFKAELKDAEHDLQVAKDTVAQAEQEGSLSQEEMAKLQDDVAKAEAKVNELKNSSAFVEVQLKDA
-43 ENNAKF
+43 EHELEVAKDAVAQAEQEGGLSQEEMGKLQDEVAKAEAEVNE
-49 LKQMTDGAIQK
+49 LK
-60 LKEKLANATGEE
+60 
-72 KLSLQAKL
+72 AKL
-80 ADAQKV
+80 A
-86 SDSITALLDRA
+86 
-97 TKNAKAELQV
+97 
-107 ATIKSQLTTATEGDK
+107 
-122 ASLQAKLADAQKS
+122 
-135 LTDAQKSLTDAEA
+135 
-148 NVTKTQD
+148 
-155 NIQEAIVAAKLE
+155 
-167 AAKKDALAKLQA
+167 
-179 DGKLNSDDPD
+179 
-189 YLSAKEVA
+189 
-197 AAVKKVEAAK
+197 KKV
-207 TADEV
+207 T
-212 KAIMADPKKPYSDD
+212 P
-226 VIAAKSALAAAKK
+226 
-239 AAHETLK
+239 
-246 KAGITGDIFH
+246 
-256 KAIDAAK
+256 
-263 TLEGLKA
+263 
-270 YVAETLAPYETAEA
+270 APE
-284 KKDALA
+284 
-290 KLQADGK
+290 
-297 LNPDD
+297 
-302 PDYLSAEEVA
+302 
-312 AAVKKVE
+312 
-319 AAKTADEVKA
+319 
-329 IMADPKKPY
+329 
-338 SDDVIAA
+338 
-345 KSALAAA
+345 
-352 KKAAHETLKKAGI
+352 
-365 TGDIFHK
+365 
-372 AIDAAK
+372 
-378 TLEGLKAYVA
+378 
-388 ETLAAHK
+388 
-395 TPEPKPEPKPEETT
+395 PEPKPEETT

-417 KGTSIRQDYEAVN
+417 KGTSIRQDYAAA
-430 SDVAEMHFK
+430 SQDAAEMHFT
-439 EYASA
+439 EYAIA

-450 DQYFSYDEA
+450 YQYLSYDAA

-483 APMPKTVF
+483 APMPKTV
-491 HFQYDDK
+491 Y
-498 KGTSIR
+498 
-504 QDYEAVNSDVAEMH
+504 
-518 FKEYASANGLDLDD
+518 
-532 QYFSYDEASHTFV
+532 
-545 YKDFESKKGEPEV
+545 
-558 QPELPVAPMPKT
+558 
-570 VFHFQYDDKKGTSI
+570 HFQYDDKKGTSI

-639 LPAPAVDVLAEAK
+639 LPVPAADVLAEAK
-652 KVAHEEFTKA
+652 NVAHAEFTKA

>member
-1 MGAASVLIGV
+1 MKKERLDKFSIRKLTVGAASVLIGV
-11 AFGATTVSAATGQS
+11 AFGATTVSAEKQPTPQAQAAGQQ
-25 TPAVAPQ
+25 AAEVAELKD
-32 NAPAVVEATNK
+32 V
-43 ENNAKF
+43 KF
-49 LKQMTDGAIQK
+49 TFKDGAKSATTRAVTIYATKDGHYGFEKDATKCTYTAAQIVSAFLNEVTDNDIKDAQGVAYPEKINAGENTVEVAAKHASNPVEHSDADLQK
-60 LKEKLANATGEE
+60 EAEKKAEELTNSPAFFKAELKDAEHDLQVAKDTVAQAEQEGSLSQEE
-72 KLSLQAKL
+72 MAKL
-80 ADAQKV
+80 QDDV
-86 SDSITALLDRA
+86 
-97 TKNAKAELQV
+97 AKAEAKVNELKNSSAFV
-107 ATIKSQLTTATEGDK
+107 EVQLK
-122 ASLQAKLADAQKS
+122 
-135 LTDAQKSLTDAEA
+135 DAEH
-148 NVTKTQD
+148 
-155 NIQEAIVAAKLE
+155 ELEVA
-167 AAKKDALAKLQA
+167 KDAVAQAEQEGGLSQEEMGKLQ
-179 DGKLNSDDPD
+179 D
-189 YLSAKEVA
+189 EVA
-197 AAVKKVEAAK
+197 K
-207 TADEV
+207 
-212 KAIMADPKKPYSDD
+212 
-226 VIAAKSALAAAKK
+226 
-239 AAHETLK
+239 
-246 KAGITGDIFH
+246 
-256 KAIDAAK
+256 
-263 TLEGLKA
+263 
-270 YVAETLAPYETAEA
+270 AEA
-284 KKDALA
+284 KV
-290 KLQADGK
+290 
-297 LNPDD
+297 N
-302 PDYLSAEEVA
+302 E
-312 AAVKKVE
+312 
-319 AAKTADEVKA
+319 
-329 IMADPKKPY
+329 
-338 SDDVIAA
+338 
-345 KSALAAA
+345 
-352 KKAAHETLKKAGI
+352 
-365 TGDIFHK
+365 
-372 AIDAAK
+372 
-378 TLEGLKAYVA
+378 LKAKV
-388 ETLAAHK
+388 

-417 KGTSIRQDYEAVN
+417 KGTSIRQDYAAA
-430 SDVAEMHFK
+430 SQDAAEMHFT
-439 EYASA
+439 EYAIA

-450 DQYFSYDEA
+450 YQYLSYDAA

-483 APMPKTVF
+483 APMPKTV
-491 HFQYDDK
+491 Y
-498 KGTSIR
+498 
-504 QDYEAVNSDVAEMH
+504 
-518 FKEYASANGLDLDD
+518 
-532 QYFSYDEASHTFV
+532 
-545 YKDFESKKGEPEV
+545 
-558 QPELPVAPMPKT
+558 
-570 VFHFQYDDKKGTSI
+570 HFQYDDKKGTSI

-639 LPAPAVDVLAEAK
+639 LPVPAADVLAEAK
-652 KVAHEEFTKA
+652 NVAHAEFTKA

-812 YAVAMLDADGKY
+812 YAVAMLDANGKY

>member
-1 MGAASVLIGV
+1 MKKERLDKFSIRKLTVGAASVLIGV
-11 AFGATTVSAATGQS
+11 AFGTTTVSAAAKPAPQQD
-25 TPAVAPQ
+25 TPASQQAAEVTALKDVKFTFKMGDKSATTRAVTIYATKDGHYGFTKDKCTYTAADITVA
-32 NAPAVVEATNK
+32 
-43 ENNAKF
+43 F
-49 LKQMTDGAIQK
+49 LEG
-60 LKEKLANATGEE
+60 
-72 KLSLQAKL
+72 
-80 ADAQKV
+80 V
-86 SDSITALLDRA
+86 SDSTIKSAQGIAYPEKINAGENTVEVAAKPASNKVEHSDADLQKEAEKKADELTNSPAFFKAELKDA
-97 TKNAKAELQV
+97 EHDLQVAKDTVAQAEQEGSLSQEEMAKLQDDVAKAEAKVNELKNSSAFV
-107 ATIKSQLTTATEGDK
+107 EVQLK
-122 ASLQAKLADAQKS
+122 
-135 LTDAQKSLTDAEA
+135 DAEH
-148 NVTKTQD
+148 
-155 NIQEAIVAAKLE
+155 ELEVA
-167 AAKKDALAKLQA
+167 KDAVAQAEQEGGLSQEEMGKLQ
-179 DGKLNSDDPD
+179 D
-189 YLSAKEVA
+189 EVA
-197 AAVKKVEAAK
+197 K
-207 TADEV
+207 
-212 KAIMADPKKPYSDD
+212 
-226 VIAAKSALAAAKK
+226 
-239 AAHETLK
+239 
-246 KAGITGDIFH
+246 
-256 KAIDAAK
+256 
-263 TLEGLKA
+263 
-270 YVAETLAPYETAEA
+270 AEA
-284 KKDALA
+284 KV
-290 KLQADGK
+290 
-297 LNPDD
+297 N
-302 PDYLSAEEVA
+302 E
-312 AAVKKVE
+312 
-319 AAKTADEVKA
+319 
-329 IMADPKKPY
+329 
-338 SDDVIAA
+338 
-345 KSALAAA
+345 
-352 KKAAHETLKKAGI
+352 
-365 TGDIFHK
+365 
-372 AIDAAK
+372 
-378 TLEGLKAYVA
+378 LKAKV
-388 ETLAAHK
+388 

-417 KGTSIRQDYEAVN
+417 KGTSIRQDYAAA
-430 SDVAEMHFK
+430 SQDAAEMHFT
-439 EYASA
+439 EYAIA

-450 DQYFSYDEA
+450 YQYLSYDAA

-483 APMPKTVF
+483 APMPKTV
-491 HFQYDDK
+491 Y
-498 KGTSIR
+498 
-504 QDYEAVNSDVAEMH
+504 
-518 FKEYASANGLDLDD
+518 
-532 QYFSYDEASHTFV
+532 
-545 YKDFESKKGEPEV
+545 
-558 QPELPVAPMPKT
+558 
-570 VFHFQYDDKKGTSI
+570 HFQYDDKKGTSI

-639 LPAPAVDVLAEAK
+639 LPVPAADVLAEAK
-652 KVAHEEFTKA
+652 NVAHAEFTKA